1 MSPSSPAA
9 SAVPWL
15 VAGWIGTVVV
25 IAALI
30 YLISREVLRKTDP
43 QNLPEVLRAL
53 TPLLNVIVR
62 ALAKLPIGSPT
73 AKQLPDGQNGN
84 TSDGQPENTSIKSGE
99 EAS

>member
-1 MSPSSPAA
+1 MSPSLPAA

-15 VAGWIGTVVV
+15 VAGWIATVVV
-25 IAALI
+25 IAVLI

-73 AKQLPDGQNGN
+73 DKQLPDGQNG
-84 TSDGQPENTSIKSGE
+84 SPPDGQARDTPIESGE